1 MGLQRLYHRLIVL
14 KRNLNLVMH
23 KILRKT
29 LKYLLWLSVNVS
41 VIVSVIL
48 FIAVVNYVNKLP
60 PIEELLDDRK
70 RGSVTLLDRNNEVFA
85 WRGNQFGGIL
95 KSNILNPIL
104 HDAIISV
111 EDRTFYS
118 HYGVS
123 LRGILGAIRIHLRE
137 GRGPF
142 SGHGGSTIT
151 QQVAKILCLLQGEIN
166 TQKHCRRSTISRKLL
181 EIPFALALEYA
192 YSKKDILSIYINRV
206 YLGSGAYG
214 FEAASERYFNKSSSE
229 LSIGEAALL
238 AGLLKAPT
246 RYSPINNKD
255 LSQSRALTV
264 LKIMR
269 DQKQISI
276 TDFEKAVKSLP
287 IIQENNI
294 NQIGSYYADWVMQ
307 DAPQEITTQS
317 KEDIIIRTYFDPK
330 IQKAV
335 DNTILSFLETEIMSD
350 SKAQIA
356 IVVMSADGHVRA
368 MSGGRPSEK
377 IPGQFNRAYQA
388 KRQPGSAFKP
398 FVYGAALDI
407 GISPNT
413 ILTDEPVTIMF
424 GENNYKEY
432 SPKNYDN
439 KYLGPV
445 TIEEAFSKS
454 LNTVAVKVGTQ
465 IGINRVK
472 TLAKELGIET
482 FIPSEPSIA
491 LGSSEVNLLELTT
504 AYAGILNNGTK
515 VYAKGWRDLSV
526 KKSNEIIIK
535 EGSEQGFRVFSK
547 LAAQTLKYLMFSS
560 VETGTGKNASV
571 KNWQIA
577 GKTGTSQSFRDA
589 WFVGF
594 STNYVIGVWMGNDD
608 NRPLKNVSG
617 GGLPAKIF
625 SKIMTKISFE
635 LATKKEIAMVSP
647 DQFDTL
653 SIYENPA
660 AKSQILSQDKIS
672 REQKNS
678 SLIGGLIRALL
689 WGDQ

>member
-95 KSNILNPIL
+95 KSNVLNPVL

-123 LRGILGAIRIHLRE
+123 LRGILGAIRINLRE

-151 QQVAKILCLLQGEIN
+151 QQVAKILCLLQGDIN

-269 DQKQISI
+269 DQKQISV
-276 TDFEKAVKSLP
+276 TDFENAVKSLP

-294 NQIGSYYADWVMQ
+294 NEIGSYYADWVMQ

-472 TLAKELGIET
+472 TLARELGIET

-660 AKSQILSQDKIS
+660 AKFQIQSQDKIS

-689 WGDQ
+689 WGD

>member
-1 MGLQRLYHRLIVL
+1 MSTIL
-14 KRNLNLVMH
+14 K
-23 KILRKT
+23 KT
-29 LKYLLWLSVNVS
+29 LKYLLWVSLNVAM
-41 VIVSVIL
+41 IVFLML

-60 PIEELLDDRK
+60 PIATLLDDRK
-70 RGSVTLLDRNNEVFA
+70 RGSVTLHDRNNEVFA

-95 KSNILNPIL
+95 KSKGLNRVL

-111 EDRTFYS
+111 EDRSFYS
-118 HYGVS
+118 HYGIS
-123 LRGILGAIRIHLRE
+123 IRGILGAIRINLRE

-151 QQVAKILCLLQGEIN
+151 QQVAKILCLLQGDSN

-192 YSKKDILSIYINRV
+192 YSKEDILSIYINRV

-214 FEAASERYFNKSSSE
+214 FEAASERYFNKNSSK

-238 AGLLKAPT
+238 AGLLKAPS
-246 RYSPINNKD
+246 RYSPINNKK
-255 LSQSRALTV
+255 LSEARALTV

-269 DQKQISI
+269 DQKLIS
-276 TDFEKAVKSLP
+276 TKDFDKAAKSLP
-287 IIQENNI
+287 VIEENNI
-294 NQIGSYYADWVMQ
+294 NEIGSYYADWIMQ
-307 DAPQEITTQS
+307 DAPQEITKQS

-330 IQKAV
+330 IQKEV
-335 DNTILSFLETEIMSD
+335 DDTISSFLETQIMSE
-350 SKAQIA
+350 SLAQIA
-356 IVVMSADGHVRA
+356 VVVMSADGRVRA

-398 FVYGAALDI
+398 FVYGAALDL

-413 ILTDEPVTIMF
+413 VLMDEPVTIVF
-424 GENNYKEY
+424 GKNNYKEY

-439 KYLGPV
+439 RYLGPV
-445 TIEEAFSKS
+445 TMEEAFSKS
-454 LNTVAVKVGTQ
+454 LNTVAVKVGDK

-482 FIPSEPSIA
+482 AIPSEPSIA
-491 LGSSEVNLLELTT
+491 LGSSEVNLIELTS
-504 AYAGILNNGTK
+504 AYAGILNNGIRISP
-515 VYAKGWRDLSV
+515 KGWRDLSI
-526 KKSNEIIIK
+526 KETNEVIIR
-535 EGSEQGFRVFSK
+535 EGSEPRFRVFSK

-560 VETGTGKNASV
+560 VENGTGKNASV
-571 KNWQIA
+571 SEWQIA

-594 STNYVIGVWMGNDD
+594 SNNYVIGVWMGNDD
-608 NRPLKNVSG
+608 NQPLKNVNG

-625 SKIMTKISFE
+625 SKIMTKIS
-635 LATKKEIAMVSP
+635 LDLVSKKEIAMISP

-653 SIYENPA
+653 RNYDESA
-660 AKSQILSQDKIS
+660 TKFHFQSQDEAGVKP
-672 REQKNS
+672 KNS

-689 WGDQ
+689 WGD

>member
-95 KSNILNPIL
+95 KSNVLNPVL

-123 LRGILGAIRIHLRE
+123 LRGILGAIRINLRE

-151 QQVAKILCLLQGEIN
+151 QQVAKILCLLQGDIN

-269 DQKQISI
+269 DQKLISV
-276 TDFEKAVKSLP
+276 TDFEKALKSLP
-287 IIQENNI
+287 LIQENNI
-294 NQIGSYYADWVMQ
+294 NEIGSYYADWVMQ

-398 FVYGAALDI
+398 FVYGAALDV

-413 ILTDEPVTIMF
+413 IITDEPVTIMF

-472 TLAKELGIET
+472 TLARELGIET

-571 KNWQIA
+571 KNLQIA

-653 SIYENPA
+653 SIYENPV
-660 AKSQILSQDKIS
+660 AKFQIQSQDKMS

-689 WGDQ
+689 WGD

>member
-95 KSNILNPIL
+95 KSNVLNPVL

-123 LRGILGAIRIHLRE
+123 LRGILGAIRINLRE

-151 QQVAKILCLLQGEIN
+151 QQVAKILCLLQGDIN

-269 DQKQISI
+269 DQKQISV

-294 NQIGSYYADWVMQ
+294 NEIGSYYADWVMQ

-472 TLAKELGIET
+472 TLARELGIET

-535 EGSEQGFRVFSK
+535 EGSERGFRVFSK

-660 AKSQILSQDKIS
+660 AKFQIQSQDKIS

-689 WGDQ
+689 WGD

>member
-95 KSNILNPIL
+95 KSNVLNPVL

-123 LRGILGAIRIHLRE
+123 LRGILGAIRINLRE

-151 QQVAKILCLLQGEIN
+151 QQVAKILCLLQGDIN

-269 DQKQISI
+269 DQKQISV

-294 NQIGSYYADWVMQ
+294 NEIGSYYADWVMQ

-472 TLAKELGIET
+472 TLARELGIET

-660 AKSQILSQDKIS
+660 AKFQIQSQDKIS

-689 WGDQ
+689 WGD

>member
-29 LKYLLWLSVNVS
+29 LKYLLWLLVNVS
-41 VIVSVIL
+41 VIVSMIL

-95 KSNILNPIL
+95 KSNVLNPVL

-123 LRGILGAIRIHLRE
+123 LRGILGAIRINLRE

-151 QQVAKILCLLQGEIN
+151 QQVAKILCLLQGDIN

-294 NQIGSYYADWVMQ
+294 NEIGSYYADWVMQ

-472 TLAKELGIET
+472 TLARELGIET

-535 EGSEQGFRVFSK
+535 EGSERGFRVFSK

-660 AKSQILSQDKIS
+660 AKFQILSQDKIS

-689 WGDQ
+689 WGD

>member
-95 KSNILNPIL
+95 RSNVLNPVL

-123 LRGILGAIRIHLRE
+123 LRGILGAIRINLRE

-151 QQVAKILCLLQGEIN
+151 QQVAKILCLLQGDIN

-181 EIPFALALEYA
+181 EIPFALALENA

-269 DQKQISI
+269 DQKQISV

-294 NQIGSYYADWVMQ
+294 NEIGSYYADWVMQ

-472 TLAKELGIET
+472 TLARELGIET

-660 AKSQILSQDKIS
+660 AKFQIQSQDKIS

-689 WGDQ
+689 WGD

>member
-1 MGLQRLYHRLIVL
+1 MGLQRFYHRLIVL
-14 KRNLNLVMH
+14 RRELNLVMH
-23 KILRKT
+23 TIFRKT
-29 LKYLLWLSVNVS
+29 LKYLLWLLVNVA

-48 FIAVVNYVNKLP
+48 LVAVVNYVNKLP

-95 KSNILNPIL
+95 KSNVLNPIL

-123 LRGILGAIRIHLRE
+123 LRGILGAIRINLRE

-151 QQVAKILCLLQGEIN
+151 QQVAKILCLLQGDIN

-255 LSQSRALTV
+255 LSHSRALTV

-269 DQKQISI
+269 DQKQISV

-294 NQIGSYYADWVMQ
+294 NEIGSYYADWVMQ

-317 KEDIIIRTYFDPK
+317 KEDIIIRTYFDPE

-413 ILTDEPVTIMF
+413 ILTDEPITIMF

-472 TLAKELGIET
+472 TLARELGIET

-547 LAAQTLKYLMFSS
+547 LAAQTLKYLMFAS

-660 AKSQILSQDKIS
+660 AKFQIQSQDKIG

-689 WGDQ
+689 WGD

>member
-48 FIAVVNYVNKLP
+48 FTAVVNYVNKLP

-95 KSNILNPIL
+95 KSNVLNPVL

-123 LRGILGAIRIHLRE
+123 LRGILGAIRINLRE

-151 QQVAKILCLLQGEIN
+151 QQVAKILCLLQGDIN

-269 DQKQISI
+269 DQKQISV

-294 NQIGSYYADWVMQ
+294 NEIGSYYADWVMQ

-472 TLAKELGIET
+472 TLARELGIET

-660 AKSQILSQDKIS
+660 AKFQIQSQDKIS

-689 WGDQ
+689 WGD

>member
-41 VIVSVIL
+41 VIVSMIL

-95 KSNILNPIL
+95 KSNVLNPVL

-123 LRGILGAIRIHLRE
+123 LRGILGAIRINLRE

-151 QQVAKILCLLQGEIN
+151 QQVAKILCLLQGDIN

-269 DQKQISI
+269 DQKQISV

-294 NQIGSYYADWVMQ
+294 NEIGSYYADWVMQ

-472 TLAKELGIET
+472 TLARELGIET

-660 AKSQILSQDKIS
+660 AKFQIQSQDKIS

-689 WGDQ
+689 WGD

>member
-41 VIVSVIL
+41 GIVSMIL

-95 KSNILNPIL
+95 KSNVLNPVL

-123 LRGILGAIRIHLRE
+123 LRGILGAIRINLRE

-151 QQVAKILCLLQGEIN
+151 QQVAKILCLLQGDIN

-269 DQKQISI
+269 DQKQISV

-294 NQIGSYYADWVMQ
+294 NEIGSYYADWVMQ

-472 TLAKELGIET
+472 TLARELGIET

-660 AKSQILSQDKIS
+660 AKFQIQSQDKIS

-689 WGDQ
+689 WGD

>member
-95 KSNILNPIL
+95 KSNVLNPVL

-123 LRGILGAIRIHLRE
+123 LRGILGAIRINLRE

-151 QQVAKILCLLQGEIN
+151 QQVAKILCLLQGDIN

-269 DQKQISI
+269 DQKQISV

-294 NQIGSYYADWVMQ
+294 NEIGSYYADWVMQ

-356 IVVMSADGHVRA
+356 IVVMSADGRVRA

-398 FVYGAALDI
+398 FVYAAALDI

-472 TLAKELGIET
+472 TLARELGIET

-635 LATKKEIAMVSP
+635 LATKKEIAMVSS

-660 AKSQILSQDKIS
+660 AKFQTQSQDKIS

-689 WGDQ
+689 WGD

>member
-1 MGLQRLYHRLIVL
+1 
-14 KRNLNLVMH
+14 MH

-95 KSNILNPIL
+95 KSNVLNPVL

-123 LRGILGAIRIHLRE
+123 LRGILGAIRINLRE

-151 QQVAKILCLLQGEIN
+151 QQVAKILCLLQGDIN

-269 DQKQISI
+269 DQKQISV

-294 NQIGSYYADWVMQ
+294 NEIGSYYADWVMQ

-472 TLAKELGIET
+472 TLARELGIET

-535 EGSEQGFRVFSK
+535 EGSEQGLRVFSK

-635 LATKKEIAMVSP
+635 LDTKKEIAMVSS

-660 AKSQILSQDKIS
+660 AKFQIQSQDKIS

-689 WGDQ
+689 WGD

>member
-95 KSNILNPIL
+95 KSNILNPVL

-123 LRGILGAIRIHLRE
+123 LRGILGAIRINLRE

-151 QQVAKILCLLQGEIN
+151 QQVAKILCLLQGDIN

-269 DQKQISI
+269 DQKQISV

-294 NQIGSYYADWVMQ
+294 NEIGSYYADWVMQ

-472 TLAKELGIET
+472 TLARELGIET

-608 NRPLKNVSG
+608 NKPLKNVSG

-635 LATKKEIAMVSP
+635 LATKKEIAMVSS

-660 AKSQILSQDKIS
+660 AKFQTQSQDKIS

-689 WGDQ
+689 WGD

>member
-95 KSNILNPIL
+95 KSNVLNPVL

-123 LRGILGAIRIHLRE
+123 LRGILGAIRINLRE

-151 QQVAKILCLLQGEIN
+151 QQVAKILCLLQGDIN

-269 DQKQISI
+269 DQKQISV

-294 NQIGSYYADWVMQ
+294 NEIGSYYADWVMQ

-472 TLAKELGIET
+472 TLARELGIET

-608 NRPLKNVSG
+608 NKPLKNVSG

-660 AKSQILSQDKIS
+660 AKFQIQSQDKIS

-689 WGDQ
+689 WGD

>member
-29 LKYLLWLSVNVS
+29 LKYLLWLLVNVS

-95 KSNILNPIL
+95 KSDVLNPVL

-123 LRGILGAIRIHLRE
+123 LRGILGAIRINLRE

-151 QQVAKILCLLQGEIN
+151 QQVAKILCLLQGDIN

-269 DQKQISI
+269 DQKQISV

-294 NQIGSYYADWVMQ
+294 NEIGSYYADWVMQ

-356 IVVMSADGHVRA
+356 IVVMSADGRVRA

-413 ILTDEPVTIMF
+413 ILTDEPITIMF

-472 TLAKELGIET
+472 TLARELGIET

-535 EGSEQGFRVFSK
+535 EGSEQRFRVFSK

-635 LATKKEIAMVSP
+635 LAPKKEIAMVSP

-660 AKSQILSQDKIS
+660 AKFQIHSQDKMS

-689 WGDQ
+689 WGD

>member
-1 MGLQRLYHRLIVL
+1 MGLQRFYHRLIVL
-14 KRNLNLVMH
+14 RRELNLVMH
-23 KILRKT
+23 TIFRKT
-29 LKYLLWLSVNVS
+29 LKYLLWLLVNVA

-48 FIAVVNYVNKLP
+48 LVAVVNYVNKLP

-95 KSNILNPIL
+95 KSNVLNPVL

-123 LRGILGAIRIHLRE
+123 LRGILGAIRINLRE

-151 QQVAKILCLLQGEIN
+151 QQVAKILCLLQGDIN

-255 LSQSRALTV
+255 LSHSRALTV

-269 DQKQISI
+269 DQKQISV

-294 NQIGSYYADWVMQ
+294 NEIGSYYADWVMQ

-472 TLAKELGIET
+472 TLARELGIET

-660 AKSQILSQDKIS
+660 AKFQIQSQDKIS

-689 WGDQ
+689 WGD

>member
-95 KSNILNPIL
+95 KSNVLNPVL

-123 LRGILGAIRIHLRE
+123 LRGILGAIRINLRE

-151 QQVAKILCLLQGEIN
+151 QQVAKILCLLQGDIN

-269 DQKQISI
+269 DQKQISV

-294 NQIGSYYADWVMQ
+294 NEIGSYYADWVMQ

-424 GENNYKEY
+424 GENNHKEY

-472 TLAKELGIET
+472 TLARELGIET

-660 AKSQILSQDKIS
+660 AKFQIQSQDKIS

-689 WGDQ
+689 WGD

>member
-29 LKYLLWLSVNVS
+29 LKYFLWLSVNVS
-41 VIVSVIL
+41 VIVSMIL

-95 KSNILNPIL
+95 KSNVLNPVL

-123 LRGILGAIRIHLRE
+123 LRGILGAIRINLRE

-151 QQVAKILCLLQGEIN
+151 QQVAKILCLLQGDIN

-269 DQKQISI
+269 DQKQISV

-287 IIQENNI
+287 IIRENNI
-294 NQIGSYYADWVMQ
+294 NEIGSYYADWVMQ

-472 TLAKELGIET
+472 TLARELGIET
-482 FIPSEPSIA
+482 FIPNEPSIA

-635 LATKKEIAMVSP
+635 LATKKEIAMVSS

-660 AKSQILSQDKIS
+660 AKFQIQSQDKIS

-689 WGDQ
+689 WGD

>member
-1 MGLQRLYHRLIVL
+1 
-14 KRNLNLVMH
+14 MH

-95 KSNILNPIL
+95 KSNVLNPVL

-123 LRGILGAIRIHLRE
+123 LRGILGAIRINLRE

-151 QQVAKILCLLQGEIN
+151 QQVAKILCLLQGDIN

-269 DQKQISI
+269 DQKQISV

-294 NQIGSYYADWVMQ
+294 NEIGSYYADWVMQ

-472 TLAKELGIET
+472 TLARELGIET

-660 AKSQILSQDKIS
+660 AKFQIQSQDKIS

-689 WGDQ
+689 WGD

>member
-1 MGLQRLYHRLIVL
+1 MYAY
-14 KRNLNLVMH
+14 
-23 KILRKT
+23 LRKT
-29 LKYLLWLSVNVS
+29 LKYLLWLSINVT
-41 VIVSVIL
+41 VIISVIL
-48 FIAVVNYVNKLP
+48 LIAVVNYVNKLP
-60 PIEELLDDRK
+60 PIAELLDDRK
-70 RGSVTLLDRNNEVFA
+70 RGSATLLDRNNEVFA

-95 KSNILNPIL
+95 KSNVLNRVL

-123 LRGILGAIRIHLRE
+123 VRGILGAIRINLKE

-166 TQKHCRRSTISRKLL
+166 SQKHCRRSTISRKLL

-192 YSKKDILSIYINRV
+192 YSKEDILSIYINRV

-214 FEAASERYFNKSSSE
+214 FEAASERYFNKNSSE
-229 LSIGEAALL
+229 LSLEEAALL

-246 RYSPINNKD
+246 RYSPINNKK
-255 LSQSRALTV
+255 LSQARALTV

-269 DQKQISI
+269 EQKLISI
-276 TDFEKAVKSLP
+276 ADFEKAVKSLP
-287 IIQENNI
+287 VIKENNI
-294 NQIGSYYADWVMQ
+294 NEIGSYYADWIMQ
-307 DAPQEITTQS
+307 DAPQEITKQS

-335 DNTILSFLETEIMSD
+335 DDTISSFLETEIMSG

-356 IVVMSADGHVRA
+356 VVVMSANGHVKA

-398 FVYGAALDI
+398 FVYGAALDL

-413 ILTDEPVTIMF
+413 VLTDEPMTIMF
-424 GENNYKEY
+424 GENKQKEY

-439 KYLGPV
+439 KYHGPV
-445 TIEEAFSKS
+445 TIVEAFSKS
-454 LNTVAVKVGTQ
+454 INTVAVKVGNK

-472 TLAKELGIET
+472 TLARELGIET
-482 FIPSEPSIA
+482 AIPIEPSIM
-491 LGSSEVNLLELTT
+491 LGSSQVSLLELTT
-504 AYAGILNNGTK
+504 SYAGILNNGTK
-515 VYAKGWRDLSV
+515 VYPKGWRDLSI
-526 KKSNEIIIK
+526 KKNGEIIIK
-535 EGSEQGFRVFSK
+535 EGSEKGFRVFSK
-547 LAAQTLKYLMFSS
+547 LAAQTLKYMMFAS

-571 KNWQIA
+571 QDLQIA

-594 STNYVIGVWMGNDD
+594 STDYVVGVWMGNDD
-608 NRPLKNVSG
+608 NKPLKNVSG

-625 SKIMTKISFE
+625 SEIMTKISFK
-635 LATKKEIAMVSP
+635 LAPNKQLAMISP
-647 DQFDTL
+647 DQFDIL

-660 AKSQILSQDKIS
+660 MKFQIQSQNKMQK
-672 REQKNS
+672 EQKNS

-689 WGDQ
+689 WGD

>member
-95 KSNILNPIL
+95 KSNVLNPVL

-123 LRGILGAIRIHLRE
+123 LRGILGAIRINLRE

-151 QQVAKILCLLQGEIN
+151 QQVAKILCLLQGDIN

-269 DQKQISI
+269 DQKQISV

-294 NQIGSYYADWVMQ
+294 NEIGSYYADWVMQ

-472 TLAKELGIET
+472 TLARELGIET

-526 KKSNEIIIK
+526 KKSNEIIIR

-571 KNWQIA
+571 QNWQIA

-660 AKSQILSQDKIS
+660 AKFQIQSQDKIS

-689 WGDQ
+689 WGD

>member
-1 MGLQRLYHRLIVL
+1 MRT
-14 KRNLNLVMH
+14 
-23 KILRKT
+23 ILRKT
-29 LKYLLWLSVNVS
+29 FKYVLWVSLNVT
-41 VIVSVIL
+41 VIVFLIL
-48 FIAVVNYVNKLP
+48 LIAVVNYVNKLP
-60 PIEELLDDRK
+60 PIADLLDDRK
-70 RGSVTLLDRNNEVFA
+70 RGSVTLLDRNDDVFA
-85 WRGNQFGGIL
+85 WRGNQFGGVL
-95 KSNILNPIL
+95 KTKDLNHVL

-118 HYGVS
+118 HYGIS
-123 LRGILGAIRIHLRE
+123 IRGILGAIRINLRE

-151 QQVAKILCLLQGEIN
+151 QQVAKILCRLQGDSN

-192 YSKKDILSIYINRV
+192 YAKEDILSIYINRV

-214 FEAASERYFNKSSSE
+214 FEAASERYFNKNSSE

-238 AGLLKAPT
+238 AGLLKAPS
-246 RYSPINNKD
+246 RYSPINNKK

-269 DQKQISI
+269 DRKFISI
-276 TDFEKAVKSLP
+276 KDFEKATKSLP
-287 IIQENNI
+287 VIEENNI
-294 NQIGSYYADWVMQ
+294 NELGSYYADWIMQ
-307 DAPQEITTQS
+307 DAPQEITKQS
-317 KEDIIIRTYFDPK
+317 KEDIVIRTYFDPE
-330 IQKAV
+330 IQKEV
-335 DNTILSFLETEIMSD
+335 DDTIFSFLEEKIMSG
-350 SKAQIA
+350 SMAQIA
-356 IVVMSADGHVRA
+356 VVVMSADGRVRA

-398 FVYGAALDI
+398 FVYGAALDL

-413 ILTDEPVTIMF
+413 VIMDEPVTIFF
-424 GENNYKEY
+424 GKNNYKEY

-439 KYLGPV
+439 RYLGPV

-454 LNTVAVKVGTQ
+454 LNTVAVKVGNK

-482 FIPSEPSIA
+482 AIPSEPSIA
-491 LGSSEVNLLELTT
+491 LGSSEVNLIELTS
-504 AYAGILNNGTK
+504 AYAGILNNGMRINP
-515 VYAKGWRDLSV
+515 KGWKDLSIKETSEV
-526 KKSNEIIIK
+526 IIR
-535 EGSEQGFRVFSK
+535 EGSEPGFRVLSK

-560 VETGTGKNASV
+560 VENGTGKNASV
-571 KNWQIA
+571 LDWQIA

-594 STNYVIGVWMGNDD
+594 SSNYVIGVWMGNDD
-608 NRPLKNVSG
+608 NQPLKNVNG

-625 SKIMTKISFE
+625 SKIMTNISSE
-635 LATKKEIAMVSP
+635 LSSKKQIAMISP
-647 DQFDTL
+647 NQFDTL
-653 SIYENPA
+653 RSYD
-660 AKSQILSQDKIS
+660 KSASNFQIQSQDEIDGKP
-672 REQKNS
+672 KNS
-678 SLIGGLIRALL
+678 SLIGGLIRSLL
-689 WGDQ
+689 WGD

>member
-95 KSNILNPIL
+95 KSNVLNPVL

-123 LRGILGAIRIHLRE
+123 LRGILGAIRINLRE

-151 QQVAKILCLLQGEIN
+151 QQVAKILCLLQGDIN

-269 DQKQISI
+269 DQKQISV

-294 NQIGSYYADWVMQ
+294 NEIGSYYADWVMQ

-413 ILTDEPVTIMF
+413 ILADEPVTIMF

-472 TLAKELGIET
+472 TLARELGIET

-653 SIYENPA
+653 SIYENSE
-660 AKSQILSQDKIS
+660 AKSQLQSQDKIS

-689 WGDQ
+689 WGD